1 MTAALK
7 DLIREYPHM
16 KHIALY
22 GHPQIISADSAIL
35 EFGEREHMYNDQ
47 VFLFYLLNL
56 VTFRRWDFQPGA
68 VLA

>member
-1 MTAALK
+1 
-7 DLIREYPHM
+7 M

-35 EFGEREHMYNDQ
+35 EFGEREHMHNDQ